1 MKKTLIA
8 MLSISM
14 LFGFSLSNG
23 SISAKSRQDT
33 SEANNIMEA
42 LKDYEYR
49 ELTYEEYV
57 QAVAEAEHIT
67 YNAAEARVSLGTRGN
82 TRAATYGEFTRYYDL
97 NDAPLNSYKIKY
109 GVLATWYSPSSSEPW
124 SSRKWMTM
132 HATLL
137 EPGENVRGFTYYS
150 KNASIT
156 SNYIINYYASV
167 KYYIFEQPSKSGT
180 INDIFAF

>member
-23 SISAKSRQDT
+23 SISAKSQQDT

-97 NDAPLNSYKIKY
+97 NDAPLNSYKINT
-109 GVLATWYSPSSSEPW
+109 GVWQ
-124 SSRKWMTM
+124 
-132 HATLL
+132 HGILL
-137 EPGENVRGFTYYS
+137 VPVNLGVHGNG
-150 KNASIT
+150 
-156 SNYIINYYASV
+156 
-167 KYYIFEQPSKSGT
+167 
-180 INDIFAF
+180 

>member
-82 TRAATYGEFTRYYDL
+82 TRAAHMVNLLDIMTL
-97 NDAPLNSYKIKY
+97 MMPL
-109 GVLATWYSPSSSEPW
+109 
-124 SSRKWMTM
+124 
-132 HATLL
+132 
-137 EPGENVRGFTYYS
+137 
-150 KNASIT
+150 
-156 SNYIINYYASV
+156 
-167 KYYIFEQPSKSGT
+167 
-180 INDIFAF
+180 